1 MDLNNLKLAHM
12 EIKVLGG
19 GCKLCERLLKSTK
32 EAAAELNIDTEV
44 LYITDMEQIMQA
56 GIMST
61 PALIIDGA
69 VASTGR
75 VLKTKEI
82 KKLLEG

>member
-1 MDLNNLKLAHM
+1 M

-19 GCKLCERLLKSTK
+19 GCKSCEKLLKNTK
-32 EAAAELNIDTEV
+32 EAVSELGIDAKIT
-44 LYITDMEQIMQA
+44 YITDMELIMQA

-61 PALIIDGA
+61 PALIIDD
-69 VASTGR
+69 VIKSTGR
-75 VLKTKEI
+75 VLKTKQI

>member
-1 MDLNNLKLAHM
+1 M

-19 GCKLCERLLKSTK
+19 GCKSCEKLLKNTNEVAS
-32 EAAAELNIDTEV
+32 ELGIETEV
-44 LYITDMEQIMQA
+44 KYITDMDQIMQA

-69 VASTGR
+69 VKSTGR

>member
-1 MDLNNLKLAHM
+1 M

-19 GCKLCERLLKSTK
+19 GCKSCEKLLKNTK
-32 EAAAELNIDTEV
+32 EAVSELGIDAKIT
-44 LYITDMEQIMQA
+44 YITDMELIMQA

-61 PALIIDGA
+61 PALIIDSTIK
-69 VASTGR
+69 STGR
-75 VLKTKEI
+75 VLKTKQI